1 MQNIDNCLKTVQSPV
16 EMALYEE
23 SCYRLRVL
31 IVADSSDTDVERYT
45 LHVLEDVGL
54 FTDACAPAVGT
65 QFNYQRLRDVY
76 CYGMARLI
84 RAE

>member
-1 MQNIDNCLKTVQSPV
+1 MQNIDNCLKTVRSPV

-31 IVADSSDTDVERYT
+31 IVADFSDADVERYT
-45 LHVLEDVGL
+45 LHVLENVGL
-54 FTDACAPAVGT
+54 FADPCTPAVGT
-65 QFNYQRLRDVY
+65 QFSYQRLRDVY
-76 CYGMARLI
+76 CYGMGRLI